1 MLGRSRKFERP
12 DYWILAVVGILC
24 LIGVLMVFSSSGVD
38 PDDPTYLINRQLMFL
53 AMGSVALVVTMNVP
67 YTFWRS
73 FSVHA
78 VGLAIVLLIAV
89 LFLAEEINGAKRWLS
104 VAGLPFG
111 LQPSEFTKLAFIL
124 YLADWCSTK
133 GERIRDFHTGLVPFG
148 IMCGLLG
155 GLVFVEPD
163 MGTTLV
169 IFAIGVSIYFV
180 SGAALKHMALGL
192 GIAIGIF
199 GIAAFAAPYR
209 LARILAFQDPWQD
222 PLGVGYHSVQSL
234 LALGSGGLTGMGLG
248 ASRQKYGWLPEQ
260 STDAIFSVWG
270 QEMGFIGALLLLV
283 LFVAVAFRGF
293 RVARKAPDGFGSL
306 IATGVTTW
314 IIAQSMLNVGAVS
327 GAIPFTG
334 VPLPFVS
341 YGGSSLI
348 ITLASVGMLLNVS
361 KYANSPVAE
370 PPPVPQ
376 PRLRLL
382 RFEGGKTRGAGSG
395 TGWARGRSGATRGAV
410 RLGARAGAGA
420 RTGAVRG
427 RG

>member
-38 PDDPTYLINRQLMFL
+38 PDDPTYLINRHLMML
-53 AMGSVALVVTMNVP
+53 VLGSLALVVFMSMP
-67 YTFWRS
+67 YTFWRRY
-73 FSVHA
+73 SVHA
-78 VGLAIVLLIAV
+78 VVLALVLLVAV
-89 LFLAEEINGAKRWLS
+89 LIFSEEIKGAKRWLS
-104 VAGLPFG
+104 PGDLPIS
-111 LQPSEFTKLAFIL
+111 LQPSELAKFAFIL

-133 GERIRDFHTGLVPFG
+133 GEKIRDFHTGLVPFG

-169 IFAIGVSIYFV
+169 IFAIGVTVYFV
-180 SGAALKHMALGL
+180 SGAAIKHMALGL
-192 GIAIGIF
+192 GIAVGIF
-199 GIAAFAAPYR
+199 AMAAVAAPYR
-209 LARILAFQDPWQD
+209 LARILAFQDPWSD

-248 ASRQKYGWLPEQ
+248 ASRQKFGWLPEQ

-270 QEMGFIGALLLLV
+270 QEMGFVGALLLIA
-283 LFVAVAFRGF
+283 LFVAVAWRGY

-306 IATGVTTW
+306 LATGVTTW
-314 IIAQSMLNVGAVS
+314 IIFQSMLNVGAVS
-327 GAIPFTG
+327 GALPFTG

-341 YGGSSLI
+341 YGGSSLV
-348 ITLASVGMLLNVS
+348 ITLAAVGLLLNVS
-361 KYANSPVAE
+361 KYANSPVALSQ
-370 PPPVPQ
+370 PPPAPQ

-382 RFEGGKTRGAGSG
+382 RFEPRRAASQGILARSRAGG
-395 TGWARGRSGATRGAV
+395 RGAV
-410 RLGARAGAGA
+410 RAGTRAGAT
-420 RTGAVRG
+420 RDRG
-427 RG
+427 

>member
-24 LIGVLMVFSSSGVD
+24 MIGVLMVFSSSGVD
-38 PDDPTYLINRQLMFL
+38 PEDPTYLINRHVMWL
-53 AMGSVALVVTMNVP
+53 AVGSAALVLFMSVP
-67 YTFWRS
+67 YTFWRRY
-73 FSVHA
+73 SVPA
-78 VGLAIVLLIAV
+78 VVVALVLLSAV
-89 LFLAEEINGAKRWLS
+89 LIFSEEINGSKRWLA
-104 VAGLPFG
+104 VADLPFS
-111 LQPSEFTKLAFIL
+111 LQPSELAKLAFIL

-133 GERIRDFHTGLVPFG
+133 GEKIRDFHTGLLPFG

-155 GLVFVEPD
+155 GLVFIEPD

-169 IFAIGVSIYFV
+169 IFAIGVTVYFV
-180 SGAALKHMALGL
+180 SGAAIKHMALGL
-192 GIAIGIF
+192 TIAVGIF
-199 GIAAFAAPYR
+199 ALAAVAAPYR
-209 LARILAFQDPWQD
+209 LQRLLAFQDPWQD

-248 ASRQKYGWLPEQ
+248 ASRQKFGWLPEQ

-270 QEMGFIGALLLLV
+270 QEMGFVGASLLIV
-283 LFVAVAFRGF
+283 LFVAVAWRGY

-306 IATGVTTW
+306 LATGVTTW
-314 IIAQSMLNVGAVS
+314 IIFQGMLNIGAVS
-327 GAIPFTG
+327 GAVPFTG

-341 YGGSSLI
+341 YGGSSLV
-348 ITLASVGMLLNVS
+348 ITLSAVGLLLNVS

-382 RFEGGKTRGAGSG
+382 RFEPRRAPSQG
-395 TGWARGRSGATRGAV
+395 TLARNRMGV
-410 RLGARAGAGA
+410 REGV
-420 RTGAVRG
+420 RTGARVRARAERG